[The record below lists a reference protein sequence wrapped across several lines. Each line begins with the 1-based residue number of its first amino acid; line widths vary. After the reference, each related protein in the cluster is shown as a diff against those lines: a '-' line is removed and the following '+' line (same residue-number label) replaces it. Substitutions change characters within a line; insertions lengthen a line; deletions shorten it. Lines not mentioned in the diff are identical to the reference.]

1 MTRLFFLYFTV
12 LFTLISS
19 AQGIQQ
25 PNVDF
30 KKALVDVSFD
40 PSTEVVVGSIDFE
53 IDILKI
59 TDQIHIDAKN
69 LLEYSV
75 SSVTHPNLTV
85 TADDAGLL
93 LGARFRESEKATVTI
108 TFKSQPNKA
117 LYFIDT
123 DADQRWDQ
131 AWTQGQG
138 KYTSNW
144 LPSIDDMN
152 EKMEWDIQVTAPDS
166 LSVIANGELVNKKG
180 ENDRMTWSYNMT
192 DPMSSYLVAVVVG
205 NYAIAKAMSES
216 GVPLEMYYYP
226 QDEQKVAST
235 YQHTKQIFDFLEK
248 EIGIAYPWHVY
259 KQIPVRDFLYAGME
273 NTSATIFSDQFVQD
287 EIGALDR
294 SYVNVNAH
302 ELAHQWFGDLVTEES
317 GTHHWLQE
325 GFATYYALLA
335 ERELYGDAHYYVN
348 LYEQAELLNDQ
359 NQSGNTTA
367 LMDPNASSL
376 TFYQHGAWAIHAL
389 RDLVGDVTF
398 ENSIKL
404 FLKENAFKNAT
415 TDDLLNIVANQ
426 SGKDLTDYK
435 ALWLT
440 NKKFPSEEA
449 LRLLRKDL
457 FMEAYLQLLARRI
470 STFDEAYNS
479 YKETLRQPVQKEAV
493 LEMVGQLS
501 LHDDAR
507 KYKLL
512 EQAAALNNLEI
523 HQLIALTTTEV
534 NDNNKSMISS
544 FLTDNSYVTREQSL
558 VLLWN
563 AAGDKKRFLETAR
576 KAWIQSNES
585 LDLAWLALAIN
596 TEGYTSKERTQ
607 FLQQLQEYTKALF
620 STETRQVAFDYLIA
634 LDYLD
639 DQNYLDLYQ
648 AALHHN
654 YRFYE
659 YARKLVN
666 VQYAQEKRRALMD
679 QVVELLS
686 PVQQEKLRLVTD
698 ID

>member
-1 MTRLFFLYFTV
+1 MTRLFFIYLTF
-12 LFTLISS
+12 LSALISS
-19 AQGIQQ
+19 AQGIDQ
-25 PNVDF
+25 PSVDF
-30 KKALVDVSFD
+30 KRAAVDVSFD
-40 PSTEVVVGSIDFE
+40 PSSELVVGSISFE
-53 IDILKI
+53 IDILKA
-59 TDQIHIDAKN
+59 TDQVHIDANN

-75 SSVTHPNLTV
+75 SSTSHPDIKGT
-85 TADDAGLL
+85 TDDAGLL
-93 LGARFRESEKATVTI
+93 LRARFRESEKATVTI

-123 DADQRWDQ
+123 DADKRWDQ

-152 EKMEWDIQVTAPDS
+152 EKMEWDISITAPAEFT
-166 LSVIANGELVNKKG
+166 VISNGKLISKSTESSGIQWNF
-180 ENDRMTWSYNMT
+180 DMSQ
-192 DPMSSYLVAVVVG
+192 PMSSYLVAVVVG
-205 NYAIAKAMSES
+205 DYQVSSQVSSTGI
-216 GVPLEMYYYP
+216 PLDFYYYP
-226 QDEQKVAST
+226 QDSSKVAST
-235 YQHTKQIFDFLEK
+235 YQHSRQIFDFLEK
-248 EIGIAYPWHVY
+248 EIGIGYPWEVY
-259 KQIPVRDFLYAGME
+259 KQIPVKDFLYAGME

-335 ERELYGDAHYYVN
+335 ERALYGDVHYYVN

-389 RDLVGDVTF
+389 RDLVGDVVF
-398 ENSIKL
+398 KNSIKV
-404 FLKENAFKNAT
+404 FLKKYAFENAT
-415 TDDLLNIVANQ
+415 TDDLLKIVADQ

-440 NKKFPSEEA
+440 NKQFPSEEA

-479 YKETLRQPVQKEAV
+479 YKETLKQPVQKEAV

-523 HQLIALTTTEV
+523 RQLIALTTTEV

-563 AAGDKKRFLETAR
+563 AAGDKKRLLETAK
-576 KAWIQSNES
+576 KAWKQTNES
-585 LDLAWLALAIN
+585 FDLAWLALAIN
-596 TEGYTSKERTQ
+596 TEGYTKTERKK
-607 FLQQLQEYTKALF
+607 FLQELQEYTRPSF
-620 STETRQVAFDYLIA
+620 STETRQVAFDYLVA

-666 VQYAQEKRRALMD
+666 EQYAQEKRRALMD
-679 QVVELLS
+679 EVVELLT
-686 PVQQEKLRLVTD
+686 PAEQEKLKLVTD
-698 ID
+698 L